1 MIVIGFLSHDQ
12 STIGK
17 TFSKVLPFVHD
28 GGPPGT
34 IGKSPTRSVGAL
46 SGGTGMV

>member
-28 GGPPGT
+28 GGAEGIRTTPVYP
-34 IGKSPTRSVGAL
+34 AF
-46 SGGTGMV
+46 